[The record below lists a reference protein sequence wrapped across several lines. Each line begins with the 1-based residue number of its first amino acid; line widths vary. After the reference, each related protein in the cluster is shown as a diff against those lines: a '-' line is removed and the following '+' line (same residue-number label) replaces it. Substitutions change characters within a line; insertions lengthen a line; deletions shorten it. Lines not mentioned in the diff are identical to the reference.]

1 MKSMFVH
8 QAHTLRTKMKMKQQ
22 KVTENALTVSEK
34 GTCPTLITMT
44 MIFTDVH
51 TQKYYTNT
59 FFM

>member
-8 QAHTLRTKMKMKQQ
+8 QAHFTYKN
-22 KVTENALTVSEK
+22 ENETAKGDRKCSVSEK

>member
-8 QAHTLRTKMKMKQQ
+8 KAHFMKMKMKQQ

>member
-1 MKSMFVH
+1 
-8 QAHTLRTKMKMKQQ
+8 MKQQ

-34 GTCPTLITMT
+34 GTYPTLITMT